1 MRILTVH
8 NRYLQRGGEDE
19 SREAED
25 RLLSARGHAVTEMV
39 LYNRQIARLFSARVG
54 LRSVWN
60 PSLYRELRARIR
72 EFQPDLVDVHNF
84 FPLVSPA
91 VFHAAQAEGVAVVQ
105 TLHNFRLLC
114 PGATLFREGRP
125 CELCLGRSFAW
136 PALVHGCYRGSR
148 ISTGAVA
155 TMTAAHRVIGTWT
168 KAVDL
173 YIALTRFSKAKF
185 VEAGFPADRIV
196 VKPHFVDPDTGTGGG
211 EGGYFVFVGR
221 LSPEKGL
228 DTLMDA
234 WKSLRIRAE
243 LKIVGDGPLGPAVAE
258 FARRTP
264 GVEWLGYRSR
274 QEIDSLLGSA
284 RAVIVASRWYE
295 TFCRII
301 IEAYAK
307 GTPVIAAGLGA
318 MAELVEDGRTG
329 RLFRA
334 GDAAH
339 LAEQVERFARSDC
352 AGMRR
357 EARREF
363 EAHYTAEA
371 GYRNMMSVYGHAIE
385 SRGRRIGNSSGHAPA
400 WRASQCPSK
409 EPSNS

>member
-1 MRILTVH
+1 MR
-8 NRYLQRGGEDE
+8 
-19 SREAED
+19 
-25 RLLSARGHAVTEMV
+25 ARGHTVTEKV
-39 LYNRQIARLFSARVG
+39 LDNRMAARLFSPLTG
-54 LRSVWN
+54 LRSIWDQ
-60 PSLYRELRARIR
+60 SQYRQVRALIR
-72 EFQPDLVDVHNF
+72 EFRPDLVDVHNF

-91 VFHAAQAEGVAVVQ
+91 VFHAAQAEGVAVTH

-114 PGATLFREGRP
+114 PGATLFRAGRP
-125 CELCLGRSFAW
+125 CERCLHRSFAW
-136 PALVHGCYRGSR
+136 PALAYGCYRGCR
-148 ISTGAVA
+148 FSTGAVA
-155 TMTAAHRVIGTWT
+155 AMSAVHRSIGTWT

-185 VEAGFPADRIV
+185 VEAGLPEDRIV

-234 WKSLRIRAE
+234 WKSLRIRAN
-243 LKIVGDGPLGPAVAE
+243 LRIAGDGPLGPAVAE
-258 FARRTP
+258 FAGRTP
-264 GVEWLGYRSR
+264 GVEWLGHKSR
-274 QEIDSLLGSA
+274 QEIDGILGSA
-284 RAVIVASRWYE
+284 RAVIVASRCYE
-295 TFCRII
+295 TFCRAI
-301 IEAYAK
+301 IEAYSK
-307 GTPVIAAGLGA
+307 GAPVIATDIGA

-329 RLFRA
+329 LLFRA

-339 LAEQVERFARSDC
+339 LAAQVEKFAGSDS

-371 GYRNMMSVYGHAIE
+371 GYRNMMSVYRQAIE
-385 SRGRRIGNSSGHAPA
+385 SKRRPDYKQVTQTCRGMEAR
-400 WRASQCPSK
+400 
-409 EPSNS
+409 

>member
-19 SREAED
+19 SRETED
-25 RLLSARGHAVTEMV
+25 RLMRARGHTVIEHV
-39 LYNRQIARLFSARVG
+39 LDNKMAARLFSPWTG
-54 LRSVWN
+54 FRSIWN
-60 PSLYRELRARIR
+60 QSQYRQVRALIR
-72 EFQPDLVDVHNF
+72 EFRPDLVDVHNF

-91 VFHAAQAEGVAVVQ
+91 VFHAAQAEGVAVIHI
-105 TLHNFRLLC
+105 LHNFRLLC
-114 PGATLFREGRP
+114 PGATLFRAGRP
-125 CELCLGRSFAW
+125 CERCPHRSFAW
-136 PALVHGCYRGSR
+136 PALVQGCYRGCR
-148 ISTGAVA
+148 FSTGAVA
-155 TMTAAHRVIGTWT
+155 AMTAAHRLIGTWT

-173 YIALTRFSKAKF
+173 YIALTRFSKQKF
-185 VEAGFPADRIV
+185 VDAGLPEDRIV
-196 VKPHFVDPDTGTGGG
+196 VKPPFVDPDTGTGGG

-234 WKSLRIRAE
+234 WESLRVRAK
-243 LKIVGDGPLGPAVAE
+243 LKIVGDGPLGPAVAD
-258 FARRTP
+258 FVRRTP

-274 QEIDSLLGSA
+274 QEIDGILGGA
-284 RAVIVASRWYE
+284 RAVIVTSRCYE

-301 IEAYAK
+301 IEAYSK
-307 GTPVIAAGLGA
+307 GTPVIASDIGA

-329 RLFRA
+329 SLFRA

-339 LAEQVERFARSDC
+339 LAAQVERFAESDC

-371 GYRNMMSVYGHAIE
+371 GYQNMMSVYGHAIE
-385 SRGRRIGNSSGHAPA
+385 SRGRRAAAAKSRVSPCHPA
-400 WRASQCPSK
+400 RG
-409 EPSNS
+409 

>member
-25 RLLSARGHAVTEMV
+25 RLLRARGHTVIEQV
-39 LYNRQIARLFSARVG
+39 LDNRMAGRLFSPWTG
-54 LRSVWN
+54 LRSIWN
-60 PSLYRELRARIR
+60 QSQYRQVRALIR
-72 EFQPDLVDVHNF
+72 EFRPDLVDVHNF

-91 VFHAAQAEGVAVVQ
+91 VFHAAQAEGVAVIH

-114 PGATLFREGRP
+114 PGATLFRAGRP
-125 CELCLGRSFAW
+125 CEQCLHRSFAW
-136 PALVHGCYRGSR
+136 PALVHGCYRGCR
-148 ISTGAVA
+148 FSTGAVA
-155 TMTAAHRVIGTWT
+155 AMTAAHRSIGTWAQ
-168 KAVDL
+168 AVDL
-173 YIALTRFSKAKF
+173 YIALTRFSKGRF
-185 VEAGFPADRIV
+185 VDAGLPADRIV
-196 VKPHFVDPDTGTGGG
+196 VKPHFIDPDTGMGGG

-234 WKSLRIRAE
+234 WRSLRIGAN
-243 LKIVGDGPLGPAVAE
+243 LKIVGDGPLGTAVAE
-258 FARRTP
+258 FVRRTP
-264 GVEWLGYRSR
+264 GVEWLGLRSR
-274 QEIDSLLGSA
+274 REIDGILGGA
-284 RAVIVASRWYE
+284 RAVIVASRCYE
-295 TFCRII
+295 TFCRVI

-307 GTPVIAAGLGA
+307 GTPVIAAGIGA

-329 RLFRA
+329 LLFRA

-339 LAEQVERFARSDC
+339 LAVQVERFAGSDF

-363 EAHYTAEA
+363 ETHYTAEA
-371 GYRNMMSVYGHAIE
+371 GYQDMLRVYRQAIE
-385 SRGRRIGNSSGHAPA
+385 SKSGLRYAEA
-400 WRASQCPSK
+400 V
-409 EPSNS
+409 N